1 MTRKELEE
9 YKSLQ
14 KEIITLEK
22 SIDKLLDKD
31 IEAVSGKV
39 KASMK
44 SFPFTEYRVNVLME
58 EPKAAEERDRQIA
71 KYKEKVKKARCSL
84 YAIELFLDNIQD
96 SRDRQIIRY
105 RYIMGHNTKE
115 TADEFNYTKGRISQ
129 IIGEYVED

>member
-1 MTRKELEE
+1 LKRKELEQ

-14 KEIITLEK
+14 KEIISLEK
-22 SIDKLLDKD
+22 SIHKLLDKD

-44 SFPFTEYRVNVLME
+44 AFPFTEYRVSVLME
-58 EPKAAEERDRQIA
+58 EPKAAGERDKQIA
-71 KYKEKVKKARCSL
+71 QYKEKVKKARSSL
-84 YAIELFLDNIQD
+84 YAIEIFLDNIQD

-105 RYIMGHNTKE
+105 RYILDHSTNE
-115 TADEFNYTKGRISQ
+115 TAEEFNYTKGRISQ